1 MIDENS
7 RSAYYGVCGE
17 LLILDHCTE
26 NAENDCEFNPL
37 WIGCWFEFFLEFLI
51 IKLMMDIWSKVIL
64 SKEGEIGKS
73 SNSLMEELIYYGA

>member
-1 MIDENS
+1 MSNANRSIFSKTLRIAIKVGITHNKICLIDENS

-37 WIGCWFEFFLEFLI
+37 
-51 IKLMMDIWSKVIL
+51 
-64 SKEGEIGKS
+64 
-73 SNSLMEELIYYGA
+73 